1 MFWRRRKLPED
12 SEPLVPHGLI
22 WQATADQDSREG
34 QGSIEGQGSTGLPP
48 DMWYDSP
55 SEVKRSPAEP
65 VEMPVR
71 VSAQTDFQP
80 SDRGELSAPVKWPR
94 VDDAE
99 IARRA
104 RRVDTAV
111 SFPYRKPL
119 VGAAVP
125 KPVDPEH
132 QAESQP
138 ARLELVSAAPLTPLR
153 PIRAALFNNWV
164 SRFRQLEL
172 LNLSVILERARK
184 ARIFARF
191 SGSASKTVLAAT
203 QGLKLVRQ
211 RSAPALDAARLRWV
225 HGSNDAFAKSR
236 LGIQHLRESI
246 RAIERMSAS
255 ARIWQRARTLQVT
268 IRIPASNWRF
278 LTSLAETAKAGAV
291 RTQLRVRR
299 DSRLWASLAMGGLS
313 ALLALGVISVLRHQ
327 GSGKQ
332 LLPRAQ
338 ETVDAATPSPTIQPT
353 PLQPVISPAVTAAK
367 PSPAADGRRENHG
380 SATPM
385 SAEVQKGS
393 SVSPSSAKKHRPRH
407 KNVEDDYVAADTY
420 VYYGAGGKPGR

>member
-1 MFWRRRKLPED
+1 
-12 SEPLVPHGLI
+12 
-22 WQATADQDSREG
+22 
-34 QGSIEGQGSTGLPP
+34 
-48 DMWYDSP
+48 
-55 SEVKRSPAEP
+55 
-65 VEMPVR
+65 MPVR

-153 PIRAALFNNWV
+153 PIRAALFNNWFP
-164 SRFRQLEL
+164 RFRQLAL

-211 RSAPALDAARLRWV
+211 RSAPALDAARLR
-225 HGSNDAFAKSR
+225 
-236 LGIQHLRESI
+236 
-246 RAIERMSAS
+246 
-255 ARIWQRARTLQVT
+255 
-268 IRIPASNWRF
+268 
-278 LTSLAETAKAGAV
+278 
-291 RTQLRVRR
+291 
-299 DSRLWASLAMGGLS
+299 
-313 ALLALGVISVLRHQ
+313 
-327 GSGKQ
+327 
-332 LLPRAQ
+332 
-338 ETVDAATPSPTIQPT
+338 
-353 PLQPVISPAVTAAK
+353 
-367 PSPAADGRRENHG
+367 
-380 SATPM
+380 
-385 SAEVQKGS
+385 
-393 SVSPSSAKKHRPRH
+393 
-407 KNVEDDYVAADTY
+407 
-420 VYYGAGGKPGR
+420 